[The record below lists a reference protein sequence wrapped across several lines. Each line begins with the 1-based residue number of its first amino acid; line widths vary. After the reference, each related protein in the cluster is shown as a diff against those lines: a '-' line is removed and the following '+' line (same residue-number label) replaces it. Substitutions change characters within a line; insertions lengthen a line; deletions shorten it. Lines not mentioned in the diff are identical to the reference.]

1 MSLPRTIRFLPYAA
15 MLFGAACVVSVSASQ
30 IDVLLS
36 VDNRA
41 SGNEGVVYGR
51 ALDDLGFL
59 RKATVDMVGR
69 IPTYAD
75 IQQFQQWPPA
85 KRRSMLVDR
94 LMDDKGYADRWTVFF
109 ADMLRIRSRA
119 EGGNRLLAHVH
130 KSLET
135 GKPWD
140 TMAKE
145 LIAASGS
152 ASKTPSV
159 GFLLADDS
167 EPMTMAGAT
176 AQIFMGVRLACAQ
189 CHNHPFDKW
198 RQKQFYEL
206 AGFFGKTKQVEN
218 RLSKKTYLTEG
229 DDMKVLWPPERRKP
243 KARFA
248 VEPKFPIPLEEYAVK
263 PDYIKRLEALRVGEL
278 SALKKHK
285 ESEALDALIDSA
297 GGQDALG
304 AKVEPANLAVTRE
317 AKDDIRKLDV
327 QGDLYRRSA
336 LRKELGDLITSPK
349 NRYFVRN
356 IINRVWAE
364 MVGRGFY
371 MPIDDYQG
379 EVTHPKTVKY
389 LCDEFIANG
398 YDLRSLFRT
407 ILKSEAYARA
417 ALGAEIE
424 PEAREGSQAAF
435 ASGITRRMVSEV
447 LYDSIVIAGHLQDY
461 KWPKGANVRQFERR
475 VRVPLDPD
483 PAEEAGA
490 ETGAATAQ
498 TEMKMPAKPKP
509 SPYNLEQVISLD
521 FEELVKSD
529 LVKDLGRMKA
539 MSDQELEAKRM
550 AETAKKKKSLRR
562 RYTYKTV
569 TEEIDDNPRFSSS
582 MRMST
587 PAAPSHFLR
596 VFGQPSRDGLG
607 EFREHTP
614 SMRQAL
620 MMLNGK
626 ATHEASR
633 VGPFEPIHSLLTGKR
648 KNLAKAVELAYLE
661 ILTRRP
667 SAGEQSEALAVLGQ
681 VPMQG
686 MADLRWALLNS
697 HEFRYLP

>member
-36 VDNRA
+36 ADNRA
-41 SGNEGVVYGR
+41 GGNEGVVYGQ

-69 IPTYAD
+69 IPTYVE
-75 IQQFQQWPPA
+75 IQQFQKWPPA

-94 LMDDKGYADRWTVFF
+94 LLNDKGYADRWTVFF

-130 KSLET
+130 KSIES
-135 GKPWD
+135 GRPWD
-140 TMAKE
+140 IMARE
-145 LIAASGS
+145 LITASGS
-152 ASKTPSV
+152 AGKTPSV

-206 AGFFGKTKQVEN
+206 AGFFGKTRQVES
-218 RLSKKTYLTEG
+218 RLSKKTYITEG

-248 VEPKFPIPLEEYAVK
+248 VEPKFPIPLEEYGIK
-263 PDYIKRLEALRVGEL
+263 PDYIKRFEALRAGEL
-278 SALKKHK
+278 GALKKHK
-285 ESEALDALIDSA
+285 ESDVLEALIDSV
-297 GGQDALG
+297 GGQDALD
-304 AKVEPANLAVTRE
+304 ARVEPANLAVARE

-327 QGDLYRRSA
+327 QGDLYRRSV

-356 IINRVWAE
+356 IVNRVWAE
-364 MVGRGFY
+364 VVGRGFY
-371 MPIDDYQG
+371 MPIDDYQD

-398 YDLRSLFRT
+398 YNLRSLFRT
-407 ILKSEAYARA
+407 ILESETYARS
-417 ALGAEIE
+417 ALDAKIE
-424 PEAREGSQAAF
+424 PKAREGSQAAF

-447 LYDSIVIAGHLQDY
+447 LYDSIVIAGHLEDY
-461 KWPKGANVRQFERR
+461 KWHKGANVRQFERR
-475 VRVPLDPD
+475 VRVPLEADPE
-483 PAEEAGA
+483 EEA
-490 ETGAATAQ
+490 EIKTGTTAPSR
-498 TEMKMPAKPKP
+498 EMKMAAKSKP
-509 SPYNLEQVISLD
+509 SPYNLEHVISLD
-521 FEELVKSD
+521 FDELVKSD
-529 LVKDLGRMKA
+529 LEKDLGRMKTV
-539 MSDQELEAKRM
+539 SDQELEAKRI
-550 AETAKKKKSLRR
+550 AETAKKKKTLRR

-607 EFREHTP
+607 ELREHTP

-626 ATHEASR
+626 AIHEASR
-633 VGPFEPIHSLLTGKR
+633 VGPLEPIHSLLTGKR
-648 KNLAKAVELAYLE
+648 KDLVKAVELAYLE

-667 SAGEQSEALAVLGQ
+667 SALEQSEASAVLGQ
-681 VPMQG
+681 APMQG

>member
-1 MSLPRTIRFLPYAA
+1 MNLPRTTRFLPYAT

-36 VDNRA
+36 ADNRA
-41 SGNEGVVYGR
+41 GGNEGVVYGQ

-140 TMAKE
+140 TMARE
-145 LIAASGS
+145 LITASGS
-152 ASKTPSV
+152 AGKTPSV

-248 VEPKFPIPLEEYAVK
+248 VEPKFPIPLEEYGIK
-263 PDYIKRLEALRVGEL
+263 PDYIKRFEALRAGEL
-278 SALKKHK
+278 GALKKHK
-285 ESEALDALIDSA
+285 ESDVLEALIDSV

-304 AKVEPANLAVTRE
+304 SRVEPTNLAVARE

-398 YDLRSLFRT
+398 YDFRSLFRT

-447 LYDSIVIAGHLQDY
+447 LYDSIVIAGHLEDY
-461 KWPKGANVRQFERR
+461 KWHKGANVRQFERR
-475 VRVPLDPD
+475 VRVPLEADPE
-483 PAEEAGA
+483 EEA
-490 ETGAATAQ
+490 EIKTGTTAPSR
-498 TEMKMPAKPKP
+498 EMKMAAKSKP

-521 FEELVKSD
+521 FDELVKSD
-529 LVKDLGRMKA
+529 LEKDLGRMKTV
-539 MSDQELEAKRM
+539 SDQELEAKRI

-607 EFREHTP
+607 ELREHTP

-626 ATHEASR
+626 AIHEASR
-633 VGPFEPIHSLLTGKR
+633 VGPLEPIHSLLTGKR
-648 KNLAKAVELAYLE
+648 KDLVKAVELAYLE

-667 SAGEQSEALAVLGQ
+667 SALEQSEALAVLGQ
-681 VPMQG
+681 APMQG

>member
-1 MSLPRTIRFLPYAA
+1 MNLPRTTRFLPYAT

-41 SGNEGVVYGR
+41 GGNEGVVYGQ

-69 IPTYAD
+69 IPTYVE
-75 IQQFQQWPPA
+75 IQQFQKWPPA

-94 LMDDKGYADRWTVFF
+94 LLNDKGYADRWTVFF
-109 ADMLRIRSRA
+109 ADMLRIRSRV

-130 KSLET
+130 KSIES
-135 GKPWD
+135 GRPWD
-140 TMAKE
+140 VMARE
-145 LIAASGS
+145 LITASGS
-152 ASKTPSV
+152 AGKTPSV

-206 AGFFGKTKQVEN
+206 AGFFGKTRQVES
-218 RLSKKTYLTEG
+218 RLSKKTYITEG

-248 VEPKFPIPLEEYAVK
+248 VEPKFPIPLEEYGIK
-263 PDYIKRLEALRVGEL
+263 PDYIKRFEALRAGEL
-278 SALKKHK
+278 GALKKHK
-285 ESEALDALIDSA
+285 ESDVLEALIDSV
-297 GGQDALG
+297 GGQDALD
-304 AKVEPANLAVTRE
+304 ARVEPANLAVARE

-327 QGDLYRRSA
+327 QGDLYRRSV

-356 IINRVWAE
+356 IVNRVWAE

-371 MPIDDYQG
+371 MPIDDYQD

-398 YDLRSLFRT
+398 YNLRSLFRT
-407 ILKSEAYARA
+407 ILESETYARS
-417 ALGAEIE
+417 ALDAKIE
-424 PEAREGSQAAF
+424 PKAREGSQAAF

-447 LYDSIVIAGHLQDY
+447 LYDSIVIAGHLEDY
-461 KWPKGANVRQFERR
+461 KWHKGANVRQFERR
-475 VRVPLDPD
+475 VRVPLEADPE
-483 PAEEAGA
+483 EEA
-490 ETGAATAQ
+490 EIKTGTTAPSR
-498 TEMKMPAKPKP
+498 EMKMAAKSKP

-521 FEELVKSD
+521 FDELVKSD
-529 LVKDLGRMKA
+529 LEKDLGRMKTV
-539 MSDQELEAKRM
+539 SDQELEAKRI

-607 EFREHTP
+607 ELREHTP

-626 ATHEASR
+626 AIHEASR
-633 VGPFEPIHSLLTGKR
+633 VGPLEPIHSLLAGKR
-648 KNLAKAVELAYLE
+648 KDLVKAAELAYLE

-667 SAGEQSEALAVLGQ
+667 SALEQSEALAVLGQ
-681 VPMQG
+681 APMQG